1 MVGDG
6 YLVVL
11 IQHFQIIHSRLETT
25 FGSPIQRL
33 LFAYITYRGHEP
45 EIVGEELCQLTRVR
59 FLNPSFHALN
69 ASETKTISI
78 LQR

>member
-11 IQHFQIIHSRLETT
+11 IQHFQIIHSRLVATG
-25 FGSPIQRL
+25 GSPIQYL
-33 LFAYITYRGHEP
+33 VFAYITYRGHEP
-45 EIVGEELCQLTRVR
+45 EIGGEELCQLTRVL
-59 FLNPSFHALN
+59 FSNPLFHALN
-69 ASETKTISI
+69 TSETETIRI